1 MLSHPV
7 YENLKSLR
15 LHSMARTYE
24 EQQDMPDINKYS
36 FEDRL
41 IMMLDR
47 EIVARG
53 NRRLERRIRQAG
65 FKHKNA
71 CMEDIDYR
79 NGRGLDRSLMM
90 SLASCRWVHDNRGVL
105 ISGATGAGKTWLS
118 CALGHKVCME
128 GYTVLYKR
136 MSPLLRELDIAREEG
151 ELVKYL
157 KKITIPA
164 VLILDD
170 WGIEKLSSR
179 HSLLILEII
188 EERYG
193 NRSTIISSQLPPEK
207 WYETVKDPTIADAI
221 LDRIVHNSYK
231 IKLSGGSMRKSMR
244 EVYSKI
250 EDSDNKIT
258 NEKERD

>member
-1 MLSHPV
+1 
-7 YENLKSLR
+7 
-15 LHSMARTYE
+15 MARTYE
-24 EQQDMPDINKYS
+24 EQQEMPDINKYS

-47 EIVARG
+47 EIVARS

-79 NGRGLDRSLMM
+79 SGRNLDRSLMM
-90 SLASCRWVHDNRGVL
+90 SLSSCRWVHENRGVL
-105 ISGATGAGKTWLS
+105 ITGATGAGKTWLS
-118 CALGHKVCME
+118 CALGHKACME

-136 MSPLLRELDIAREEG
+136 MSPLLRELDVAREEG

-157 KKITIPA
+157 KKVTKPSL
-164 VLILDD
+164 LILDD

-193 NRSTIISSQLPPEK
+193 SRSTIISSQLPPEK
-207 WYETVKDPTIADAI
+207 W
-221 LDRIVHNSYK
+221 
-231 IKLSGGSMRKSMR
+231 
-244 EVYSKI
+244 
-250 EDSDNKIT
+250 
-258 NEKERD
+258 

>member
-7 YENLKSLR
+7 YDSLKTLR
-15 LHSMARTYE
+15 LHSMAETYE
-24 EQQDMPDINKYS
+24 EQQEMADINSYS

-41 IMMLDR
+41 GLMLDR

-53 NRRLERRIRQAG
+53 NRRLKRRIRQAG
-65 FKHKNA
+65 FKHKTA

-79 NGRGLDRSLMM
+79 SGRNLDRSLMM
-90 SLASCRWVHDNRGVL
+90 SLASCRWVHENRGVL
-105 ISGATGAGKTWLS
+105 ITGATGAGKTWLS
-118 CALGHKVCME
+118 CALGHKACME

-136 MSPLLRELDIAREEG
+136 MSPLLRELDVAREDG

-157 KKITIPA
+157 KKTSKPA
-164 VLILDD
+164 LLILDD
-170 WGIEKLSSR
+170 WGIEKLSNR

-188 EERYG
+188 EERYE

-231 IKLSGGSMRKSMR
+231 IELSGGSMRKSMR
-244 EVYSKI
+244 EAHSNI
-250 EDSDNKIT
+250 EQDVNKNT
-258 NEKERD
+258 NEKEKD

>member
-7 YENLKSLR
+7 YDSLKSLR

-24 EQQDMPDINKYS
+24 EQQEMPDINKYS

-47 EIVARG
+47 EIVARS

-79 NGRGLDRSLMM
+79 SGRNLDRSLMM
-90 SLASCRWVHDNRGVL
+90 SLSSCRWVHENRGVL
-105 ISGATGAGKTWLS
+105 ITGATGAGKTWLS
-118 CALGHKVCME
+118 CALGHKACME
-128 GYTVLYKR
+128 GYTVVYQR
-136 MSPLLRELDIAREEG
+136 MSPLLRELDVARDEG
-151 ELVKYL
+151 ELIKYL
-157 KKITIPA
+157 MRLTKPA
-164 VLILDD
+164 LLILDD

-193 NRSTIISSQLPPEK
+193 SRSTIISSQLPPEK

-231 IKLSGGSMRKSMR
+231 IELSGGSMRKSMR
-244 EVYSKI
+244 NAYSDI
-250 EDSDNKIT
+250 EESDNKNT